1 MKICKQNMSVQRKRK
16 REKDL
21 EFAKGINILEF
32 IASEGWLNRRKK
44 RCRFA
49 IWTDAWSTYTTD
61 MTALWEQTH
70 LPNILSQHDFKDV
83 LNADEFVLLFNN
95 FQRKH
100 CI

>member
-1 MKICKQNMSVQRKRK
+1 MSVKRKIK
-16 REKDL
+16 REKGL
-21 EFAKGINILEF
+21 KFAKGLNILDF

-49 IWTDAWSTYTTD
+49 IWTGEQRPYTTD
-61 MTALWEQTH
+61 ITATWEQTH
-70 LPNILSQHDFKDV
+70 LPNILSQHELKDV

-95 FQRKH
+95 SQKKH

>member
-1 MKICKQNMSVQRKRK
+1 
-16 REKDL
+16 
-21 EFAKGINILEF
+21 
-32 IASEGWLNRRKK
+32 
-44 RCRFA
+44 
-49 IWTDAWSTYTTD
+49 

>member
-44 RCRFA
+44 SCRFA
-49 IWTDAWSTYTTD
+49 IWTDAWRPYTTD